1 MILGIYGAGGLG
13 REVYEL
19 ASLINAHDRRWNKI
33 IFIDDSDDVKDL
45 RKIPII
51 DYKNLI
57 DIYSKEEIEVCIGIG
72 EPEVREKIYKKLV
85 NENINIS
92 TLVHPDVKIPDSTK
106 IGEGTIICKFVSITC
121 DIDIG
126 ENVYVH
132 PMACIGHDAKVG
144 DHSIVSSFVDIAGDC
159 ILGHKTFLAIGVI
172 LKQGI
177 KIGSNAIVGLGSVVH
192 NDIPDSVIALGNPA
206 RPMKKNIDKKV
217 FE

>member
-19 ASLINAHDRRWNKI
+19 ASVINAHDRRWNKI

-45 RKIPII
+45 RKVPII

-57 DIYSKEEIEVCIGIG
+57 DIDSKEEIEICIGIG

-217 FE
+217 FK

>member
-57 DIYSKEEIEVCIGIG
+57 DIDSKEEIEVCIGIG

-92 TLVHPDVKIPDSTK
+92 TLVHPDVKIPDSTR
-106 IGEGTIICKFVSITC
+106 IGEGSIICKFVSITC

-217 FE
+217 FK

>member
-57 DIYSKEEIEVCIGIG
+57 DIDSKEEIEVCIGIG

-217 FE
+217 FK

>member
-57 DIYSKEEIEVCIGIG
+57 DIDSKEEIEVCIGIG

-126 ENVYVH
+126 K
-132 PMACIGHDAKVG
+132 CLC
-144 DHSIVSSFVDIAGDC
+144 SSDGMYWA
-159 ILGHKTFLAIGVI
+159 
-172 LKQGI
+172 
-177 KIGSNAIVGLGSVVH
+177 
-192 NDIPDSVIALGNPA
+192 
-206 RPMKKNIDKKV
+206 
-217 FE
+217 

>member
-92 TLVHPDVKIPDSTK
+92 TLVHPDVKIPDSSK

-217 FE
+217 FK